1 MKLTQF
7 SRSIQRLYLGGDPEV
22 VVQLVDEYQQP
33 LPLEIVN
40 VRRNEDGKVVLT
52 MEKK

>member
-7 SRSIQRLYLGGDPEV
+7 SQSIQKLYHGGDPEIL
-22 VVQLVDEYQQP
+22 VQLVDEYQQP
-33 LPLEIVN
+33 LPLKIVN
-40 VRRNEDGKVVLT
+40 VRRNDDGKVVLT